1 MWQEVRVVLR
11 LKKYKNG
18 LPCGHPS
25 PKMIIFASDFAG
37 HVPPD
42 FRGGSLDRGSSAFG
56 IAPKAFC
63 QSSCIS
69 KSPVQYSVGRTV
81 EDTHYPAAYGCGHSV
96 VRPHIR
102 IRTWGDVF
110 FKFRLK
116 GVWRYLIYKDVEQR
130 SLTSLAFLEEV
141 WRQEWGSAIK
151 NEYSCRH
158 VAEQRDKFASKELGE
173 CHQTADML

>member
-1 MWQEVRVVLR
+1 MWQEGRVVLR

-81 EDTHYPAAYGCGHSV
+81 EDAHYPAAYGCGHSV

-130 SLTSLAFLEEV
+130 SLTSLAFL
-141 WRQEWGSAIK
+141 RGSVTAAVRICHK

-158 VAEQRDKFASKELGE
+158 VAAQRDKFASKELGE
-173 CHQTADML
+173 CRQTADML